1 MSRKGDDASCRYGQG
16 GVKNVQKK
24 ARLLNKKRTQLFGA
38 HERNRTSTAV
48 RPYAPQAHASTS
60 SAT

>member
-38 HERNRTSTAV
+38 HERNRNM
-48 RPYAPQAHASTS
+48 
-60 SAT
+60 